1 MSNTV
6 KAIEEVRKVNATF
19 PYTDP
24 IKAWKEK
31 EKKQAI
37 GFLCTYIP
45 EEIIHAAGILPVRIT
60 GDSEEIA
67 LDEANALLHIY
78 VCSFART
85 CLQLARQG
93 KYDFLDGF
101 VGASTCDPIR
111 RLSDVWEHFIPTPFF
126 HVLRVPKKFTQDAL
140 DLFQVQVR
148 KFKEDLEKFIGQE
161 ISEASLRDSIRVYNK
176 NRELLRKFL
185 DLRRADHPPISGGE
199 MLEVM
204 NARFRMPV
212 EQHSELLENLLQ
224 EISEGNRALEGKH
237 RIMFI
242 GSMMNNADFLKTL
255 EDLGGQVVVDELCTG
270 TRCVWDLVDN
280 TLPPV
285 EALCRRYLNHFPC
298 PRMVPAEERFKRV
311 LNLIRDYRVEGVI
324 VQMLRYCAPYTR
336 HQAILSD
343 RFKQE
348 NIPVLPLDI
357 EYGMGG
363 IGPVRTRVQAFYE
376 MLEERKQ
383 MG

>member
-1 MSNTV
+1 MSNTL
-6 KAIEEVRKVNATF
+6 KAIEEVRKINAGF
-19 PYTDP
+19 PYTEP
-24 IKAWKEK
+24 IKQWKEQ
-31 EKKQAI
+31 EKKKVV

-78 VCSFART
+78 VCSFARS

-93 KYDFLDGF
+93 KYNFLDGF
-101 VGASTCDPIR
+101 VGANTCDPIR
-111 RLSDVWEHFIPTPFF
+111 RLGDVWEHFIPIPFF

-140 DLFQVQVR
+140 DLFLIQVG
-148 KFKEDLEKFIGQE
+148 KLKEELEKFVGHP
-161 ISEASLRDSIRVYNK
+161 ISDESLRDSIRVYNR
-176 NRELLRKFL
+176 NRELIRKLL
-185 DLRRADHPPISGGE
+185 DLRRADKPPISGTE
-199 MLEVM
+199 MLEIM

-212 EQHSELLENLLQ
+212 EQHSELLEDLLK
-224 EISEGNRALEGKH
+224 EVSESPRALEGRF

-242 GSMMNNADFLKTL
+242 GSMMNNPDFIRSL
-255 EDLGGQVVVDELCTG
+255 EDLGGLVVVDELCTG
-270 TRCVWDLVDN
+270 TRCTWDLVDG

-285 EALCRRYLNHFPC
+285 EALSRRYLHHFPC

-311 LNLIRDYRVEGVI
+311 LNLIRDYRVDGVI
-324 VQMLRYCAPYTR
+324 VQMLRYCAPYSR

-348 NIPVLPLDI
+348 EIPVLPLDI

-376 MLEERKQ
+376 MLEGRRPRT
-383 MG
+383 